1 MKEVVGLRANICI
14 YLIHDGRDDRKAKST
29 KKCVMKRK
37 LKFEDYKNLL
47 ETAELEN

>member
-14 YLIHDGRDDRKAKST
+14 YLTHDGSDDRKAKST

-37 LKFEDYKNLL
+37 LKFEDYKILL